1 MSRSRAPNW
10 WRNCGNVSKPPVCRP
25 RSSGRACAPPGS
37 NTANAA
43 TASTAA
49 AAGRQLSISYEP
61 DGSTLFGYAL
71 FSQPTTMFDENAGGP
86 VDASFKLGAG
96 DQLVS
101 HHGHR

>member
-1 MSRSRAPNW
+1 MAQLRQCLQASGLSAAQLRA
-10 WRNCGNVSKPPVCRP
+10 RLR
-25 RSSGRACAPPGS
+25 
-37 NTANAA
+37 
-43 TASTAA
+43 